1 VIRTSVRRPVAV
13 AMAYCALALLG
24 VLAWTNIPI
33 ELLPDTRLPRLTI
46 TASWPGAS
54 PETTEAFLT
63 APLEGAIQQ
72 VRGIE
77 RITSTSDE
85 QWGAG
90 RARITVEFQ
99 RGVDMD
105 FARLELTERMNAL
118 DDEVPPAAS
127 RPRITP
133 YVPQEFRD
141 QTGPFMSFT
150 VTGPHTLEALRAHV
164 DEVLEPELV
173 QLDGV
178 AALDVSGGRNRLLE
192 IEVDEGRMLA
202 HGLRPDDVFRRVAD
216 LEIVREIGSVRE
228 AGRIYSVALRERA
241 ESADALRSLVLRS
254 DDGLPVRLSDVGT
267 VRDTYEDHRSH
278 YRIDGEP
285 AVSFNVIREIGSNAV
300 AVADRV
306 HARLAELERAHPAG
320 VRVIADRD
328 ESEAIRAQLTDLR
341 TRAIAAAVVI
351 FVVLLVFLRSF
362 RSAAIVFLTIAF
374 SILIALNLI
383 YFGGLSL
390 NVLTLMGLAMGFGLI
405 VDNAIV
411 VLENVYRRRRAGEDA
426 AAAAEGGTR
435 EVVLPIL
442 AATLTT
448 LVVLVPFVYLQGE
461 LQIYYVPLAI
471 AVGLSLLASL
481 FVAFTFIPA
490 LASKVLRRRMR
501 REPGVMG
508 GMGGMGGMGDAGGG
522 GDALAAGGAVASRE
536 PRAASGETPAW
547 YVRLYAAMTGTTLRF
562 PWVTVI
568 LAALILGGSWY
579 LFDENVNRGVVW
591 RAWGQDRTH
600 IDIQI
605 RLPRGQELERTD
617 ELARH
622 FEDRLRQM
630 PEVSRFVSN
639 VQPTYAHIRVDFPE
653 ELEATA
659 IPLVTHEQMVAYS
672 HRFGGADVRI
682 FGRGQAFYGGGSA
695 PPNYSIRILGYNY
708 ERVREIAEDLGRR
721 LERFSRIQEVDT
733 NASGQRFVR
742 DRATELVLR
751 VDRDRLAMH
760 DVTMRDVVRQVNAA
774 VAGPDRQSLVRLGG
788 EEYRLGVRLAG
799 HYGMDDGDLLNL
811 FVPTRT
817 GNGLRLGD
825 VATIDERQVLTEI
838 LRENQQYQ
846 RVVAYEF
853 RGPRRLGDAVQE
865 AVLEVTEVPPGYEI
879 VARQEWTWSTE
890 EQRQIWGV
898 LLIALLLVFMA
909 TAALFESFRQPF
921 CVLLT
926 VPMALVGV
934 FLIFVVTEASFTREA
949 YIGVIMMAGV
959 VVNNAILLVDHIN
972 RLRREYLV
980 PFRDAILRGTLERV
994 RPILMTSAT
1003 TIFGLLPLVL
1013 FSEYADQNIW
1023 NALGYALIGG
1033 LASSTIFVLTV
1044 TPALYLLLERGPEGR
1059 RVG

>member
-1 VIRTSVRRPVAV
+1 
-13 AMAYCALALLG
+13 M
-24 VLAWTNIPI
+24 
-33 ELLPDTRLPRLTI
+33 
-46 TASWPGAS
+46 
-54 PETTEAFLT
+54 
-63 APLEGAIQQ
+63 
-72 VRGIE
+72 
-77 RITSTSDE
+77 
-85 QWGAG
+85 
-90 RARITVEFQ
+90 
-99 RGVDMD
+99 
-105 FARLELTERMNAL
+105 
-118 DDEVPPAAS
+118 
-127 RPRITP
+127 
-133 YVPQEFRD
+133 
-141 QTGPFMSFT
+141 
-150 VTGPHTLEALRAHV
+150 
-164 DEVLEPELV
+164 
-173 QLDGV
+173 
-178 AALDVSGGRNRLLE
+178 
-192 IEVDEGRMLA
+192 
-202 HGLRPDDVFRRVAD
+202 
-216 LEIVREIGSVRE
+216 
-228 AGRIYSVALRERA
+228 
-241 ESADALRSLVLRS
+241 
-254 DDGLPVRLSDVGT
+254 
-267 VRDTYEDHRSH
+267 
-278 YRIDGEP
+278 
-285 AVSFNVIREIGSNAV
+285 
-300 AVADRV
+300 
-306 HARLAELERAHPAG
+306 
-320 VRVIADRD
+320 
-328 ESEAIRAQLTDLR
+328 
-341 TRAIAAAVVI
+341 
-351 FVVLLVFLRSF
+351 
-362 RSAAIVFLTIAF
+362 
-374 SILIALNLI
+374 
-383 YFGGLSL
+383 
-390 NVLTLMGLAMGFGLI
+390 
-405 VDNAIV
+405 
-411 VLENVYRRRRAGEDA
+411 
-426 AAAAEGGTR
+426 GGT
-435 EVVLPIL
+435 
-442 AATLTT
+442 
-448 LVVLVPFVYLQGE
+448 
-461 LQIYYVPLAI
+461 
-471 AVGLSLLASL
+471 
-481 FVAFTFIPA
+481 
-490 LASKVLRRRMR
+490 
-501 REPGVMG
+501 
-508 GMGGMGGMGDAGGG
+508 GDAG
-522 GDALAAGGAVASRE
+522 ASRAASRE
-536 PRAASGETPAW
+536 PRAASVRPPW
-547 YVRLYAAMTGTTLRF
+547 YVRIYTALTGTTLRF
-562 PWVTVI
+562 PWITVI
-568 LAALILGGSWY
+568 LAALILGGSWH
-579 LFDENVNRGVVW
+579 LFDEHVNRGVVW

-639 VQPTYAHIRVDFPE
+639 VQPTYAHIRVDFPD

-742 DRATELVLR
+742 DRATEMVLR

-799 HYGMDDGDLLNL
+799 HHRMDDGDLLNL
-811 FVPTRT
+811 FVPTQT

-838 LRENQQYQ
+838 LRENQRYQ

-879 VARQEWTWSTE
+879 IARQEWRWSTE
-890 EQRQIWGV
+890 EERQIYGV
-898 LLIALLLVFMA
+898 LLVALLLVFMA

-934 FLIFVVTEASFTREA
+934 FLIFFYTNASFSREA

-1044 TPALYLLLERGPEGR
+1044 TPALYLLLERGPERR
-1059 RVG
+1059 RVLP